1 MLVATLAVWQ
11 QRLTARGAVRSHQ
24 AAQQLQTPRAESPG
38 KNDDFRAD
46 VRTIPDPDDRG
57 VREGASVRALGIGPA
72 ADRTIANVFNLQRFD
87 EI

>member
-1 MLVATLAVWQ
+1 MAAASD
-11 QRLTARGAVRSHQ
+11 RAGSCSFAPGCSTAAD
-24 AAQQLQTPRAESPG
+24 PRAESSG

>member
-1 MLVATLAVWQ
+1 MAAASD
-11 QRLTARGAVRSHQ
+11 RAGSCSFAPGCSTAADPAG
-24 AAQQLQTPRAESPG
+24 AESSG